1 LRFVSEFSIFK
12 AGLAA
17 GQYWT
22 VGFLALFVVVAFC
35 GILLQIGR
43 MVFGVPEPVVIGTPA
58 PLSCRATLV
67 LAALPLTLLG
77 LYVPAAFQGLLRA
90 AAAALGS

>member
-1 LRFVSEFSIFK
+1 MFVSEFAIFK

-22 VGFLALFVVVAFC
+22 VALLALFVVIAFC

-43 MVFGVPEPVVIGTPA
+43 MVFGMPEPAVSGAAAPA
-58 PLSCRATLV
+58 SCRLTLL
-67 LAALPLTLLG
+67 LAAIPMTVLG
-77 LYVPAAFQGLLRA
+77 LYVPAAIQGLLTA